1 MADHHKEDEFVRV
14 VLADDHS
21 GVRSGI
27 RYLLEREPE
36 ITVVGETTDGLGAI
50 QLVERLSPDILLLDV
65 EMPGMNGIEV
75 ARHLKAKDSAVRI
88 IALSS
93 YDQREYIL
101 EMLDNGAAG
110 YLVKDE
116 APELLVD
123 AVIGVSRGET
133 GWFSN
138 RAKQR
143 VMRKSSR

>member
-1 MADHHKEDEFVRV
+1 MRV
-14 VLADDHS
+14 VLADDHP

-36 ITVVGETTDGLGAI
+36 ISVVGETTDGQGAI
-50 QLVERLSPDILLLDV
+50 QLVERLQPDILLLDV

-75 ARHLKAKDSAVRI
+75 ARRLKSEDSSVRI

-101 EMLDNGAAG
+101 EMLDCGAAG

-116 APELLVD
+116 APEMLID
-123 AVIGVSRGET
+123 AVLGVSRGET
-133 GWFSN
+133 GWFS
-138 RAKQR
+138 KR
-143 VMRKSSR
+143 VRRRVTPKDD